1 VNTAAS
7 LGELRD
13 IIEAFF
19 FAALAAAPKEE
30 ALLGEAPDVNAREEC
45 ASDETAEGAHPATT
59 GDVFHH
65 MSLPSSSN
73 RHASPKPQSGGL
85 VGAEIPFSGTN

>member
-13 IIEAFF
+13 IIDAFF
-19 FAALAAAPKEE
+19 FAASAAAPKEE
-30 ALLGEAPDVNAREEC
+30 ALLGEAPNVNAREEC
-45 ASDETAEGAHPATT
+45 ASDETAKGAHPTTT

-65 MSLPSSSN
+65 MSLPPSSN
-73 RHASPKPQSGGL
+73 RHASDKPASGRQ
-85 VGAEIPFSGTN
+85 VGTEIPFSVTN